1 MTNYQSLEDALAALR
16 QKGYNADFTT
26 ETEIHCLY
34 SGEFDM
40 RLEPEEFHVDESY
53 WFDGPN
59 GYESQ
64 TRLYAISSPV
74 CGLKGT
80 LIDMEGKVACTL
92 SFIEQATISARQ
104 I

>member
-53 WFDGPN
+53 RFDGPD
-59 GYESQ
+59 GYESEM
-64 TRLYAISSPV
+64 RLYAISSPV
-74 CGLKGT
+74 SGVKGT
-80 LIDMEGKVACTL
+80 LVDMEGKIWCTL
-92 SFIEQATISARQ
+92 SFIQQSTLSARR